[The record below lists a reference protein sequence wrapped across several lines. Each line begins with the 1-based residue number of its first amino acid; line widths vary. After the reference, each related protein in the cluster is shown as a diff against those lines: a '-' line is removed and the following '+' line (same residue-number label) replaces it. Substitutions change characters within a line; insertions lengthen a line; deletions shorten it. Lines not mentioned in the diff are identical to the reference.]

1 LKRLIAAFA
10 CATMLFP
17 PCLASDWVEDGTVV
31 EMDEAVLQSPAPTSV
46 AAPSYQDMQTP
57 EAPAEGL
64 NMDLAEFTPG
74 YAAAFGSAPVET
86 PRPVTAKAM
95 SLPVA
100 FAETEVAA
108 QLPVLGD
115 DVSLEF
121 RMKRLEEKKGIVPGN
136 GRLRDR
142 LNVVRSLVRLPP
154 IPEGR
159 LSWPDKFINAIGS
172 GITGGAKAGGKAI
185 VKGAGSIASGT
196 SALVSSTG
204 EFLSTPGVPE
214 LLLAGAI
221 LGITIPLAIEAGKY
235 NGYSPLVYGFTN
247 PYFVPSYAPVYSNSL
262 GIGPSLITAP
272 GSNSL
277 TTPAIYNPYPRLWPF
292 QSSSSYSTPGWS
304 WTNGYTRKN
313 GTYVAPYRHTNAD
326 PYFGNNWSTRGNIN
340 PFTGRRG
347 TKRWP

>member
-1 LKRLIAAFA
+1 
-10 CATMLFP
+10 MLCP
-17 PCLASDWVEDGTVV
+17 PTLASDWVEDGTVI
-31 EMDEAVLQSPAPTSV
+31 EMDEALLQSPAPASV
-46 AAPSYQDMQTP
+46 AVPSYQDMQTP

-74 YAAAFGSAPVET
+74 YAAAFGNAPIDS
-86 PRPVTAKAM
+86 PAVTGKAM
-95 SLPVA
+95 TLPMA
-100 FAETEVAA
+100 FAETEGFAGL
-108 QLPVLGD
+108 QPLGG

-121 RMKRLEEKKGIVPGN
+121 RMDRLEKLRGIVPSN
-136 GRLRDR
+136 GHLRDR
-142 LNVVRSLVRLPP
+142 LNVVRKLLGLPP
-154 IPEGR
+154 ISEGR

-172 GITGGAKAGGKAI
+172 GIAGGAKAGGKAI

-221 LGITIPLAIEAGKY
+221 LGITIPLVVEAGKY

-277 TTPAIYNPYPRLWPF
+277 TTPAIYNPYSRLWPF
-292 QSSSSYSTPGWS
+292 QSSSSYSNPGWS